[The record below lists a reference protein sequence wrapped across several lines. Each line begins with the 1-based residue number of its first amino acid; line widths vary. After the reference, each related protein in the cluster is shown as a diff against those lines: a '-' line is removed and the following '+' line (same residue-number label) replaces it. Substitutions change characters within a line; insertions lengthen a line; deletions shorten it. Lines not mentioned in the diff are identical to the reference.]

1 MRINEILSMTWQWID
16 LKGDVITIR
25 NSRFFQ
31 TKNKRERIIP
41 LHPRVKEVFL
51 RRLSTDLH
59 QLVFYRIPG
68 IKLNA
73 GFVSK
78 KFKKAVRLANLNPAY
93 HFRTL
98 RHSFASNL
106 VQKGVSLYTLKELL
120 GHGSVKTTEIYSHL
134 QTDTLSN
141 AVNLL

>member
-1 MRINEILSMTWQWID
+1 MRLNEILSMTWQWID
-16 LKGDVITIR
+16 FQSDVITIR
-25 NSRFFQ
+25 NSQQFQ
-31 TKNKRERIIP
+31 TKNKKERIIP
-41 LHPRVKEVFL
+41 LHHRVKEIFT
-51 RRLSTDLH
+51 RRHNTDLN
-59 QLVFYRIPG
+59 QLVFYRVPG

-78 KFKKAVRLANLNPAY
+78 KFKKAVREANLNPDY
-93 HFRTL
+93 HFHTL

-106 VQKGVSLYTLKELL
+106 VQRGVSLYTLKELL

-134 QTDTLSN
+134 QADNLTQ